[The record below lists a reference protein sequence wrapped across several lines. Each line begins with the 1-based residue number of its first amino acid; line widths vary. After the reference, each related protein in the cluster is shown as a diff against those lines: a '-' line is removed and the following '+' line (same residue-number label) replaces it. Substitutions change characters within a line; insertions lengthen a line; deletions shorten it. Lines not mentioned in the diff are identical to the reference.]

1 MAEPVIG
8 IDLGTTNSVVA
19 TVQSGTPVVI
29 PNRSGYRLTPS
40 VVAIAKN
47 GKRLVGALARRQ
59 AVTNAE
65 RTVVSVKRLM
75 GRKWSSRSTQE
86 ALARLPYTV
95 VPHDKERDDLLIQLG
110 ETTCSPPEIS
120 AMVLAELRLDAE
132 AFLGKP
138 VTKAVITVPAY
149 FNDSQR
155 NATKDSGRIAGLDVI
170 RIINEPTSAS
180 LAYGFGKQIGEKQ
193 ICVFDLGGGTFDFTV
208 LHMYKGVFEVE
219 ATGGDSLL
227 GGDDFDNRVVDW
239 LAQPFLEKHGIDL
252 RKEKMS
258 LQRLRDAAEK
268 AKCELSSTQQMEVLT
283 RDLVDRCL
291 GVCEQVM
298 AEAKVKPTQ
307 LGDVLL
313 VGGQTRMPLIQARVR
328 HLFGREPSKAVNPD
342 EAVAVGAAIQ
352 GAMLMHQEQEMLL
365 LDVTPHSLG
374 IAIAGGFFQSIIPK
388 NTTVPTSAHH
398 VFITVKDD
406 QTSAKITVLQGES
419 EIAAQNE
426 LLGEFMMIGLRKA
439 KRGEVDIDVIFDISA
454 DGIVSVS
461 ALDVQT
467 GLRQSI
473 TVTASSGLT
482 EDEIKTAAK
491 ANEEWM
497 LGQKHDPGEQ
507 VLRPA
512 AGRPRSLPQGPHAG
526 GGARLGGGVHAGAFQ
541 PARARV
547 LAQRAGADPRAHGSA
562 RRAAAGRASVAP
574 AARHA
579 AAGAGGPGAQDGRP
593 APLQSF
599 AGEGEDE
606 GAAARKPVGR
616 RSLHGHPAGHAAAGR
631 RGRGRRRVDHPP
643 GADAGPSR
651 GGRRAVRLDRRS
663 ARAGRAER
671 LLRGDGA
678 AGEDPRPQAPGRG
691 GAEAPRAV
699 RGEPDPDVREQ
710 ARRDGPHPRRGPAPG
725 RDHLAQ
731 PRSSRRL
738 RAGADRRHGD
748 VRGPLCHLR
757 PAPPGHRP
765 HPLPAAGG
773 RRGVG
778 GSRGRGQGEA
788 GVTPAIARPSS
799 SAAA

>member
-19 TVQSGTPVVI
+19 TVQAGTPVVI

-95 VPHDKERDDLLIQLG
+95 VPHDKQRDDLLIQ
-110 ETTCSPPEIS
+110 
-120 AMVLAELRLDAE
+120 V
-132 AFLGKP
+132 
-138 VTKAVITVPAY
+138 
-149 FNDSQR
+149 
-155 NATKDSGRIAGLDVI
+155 
-170 RIINEPTSAS
+170 
-180 LAYGFGKQIGEKQ
+180 GEKQ

-252 RKEKMS
+252 RKDKMS

-268 AKCELSSTQQMEVLT
+268 AKCELSSTQQMEINLPFIATAQGAGPLHLQVTLARPQLEAAT
-283 RDLVDRCL
+283 LDLIDRCL

-328 HLFGREPSKAVNPD
+328 QMFGREPSKAVNPD
-342 EAVAVGAAIQ
+342 EAVALGAAIQ
-352 GAMLMHQEQEMLL
+352 GAMLLHQEQEMLL

-398 VFITVKDD
+398 VFTTVKDD

-426 LLGEFMMIGLRKA
+426 LLGEFMMTGLRKA

-482 EDEIKTAAK
+482 EEEIKTATK

-497 LGQKHDPGEQ
+497 LGQKEDPEF
-507 VLRPA
+507 
-512 AGRPRSLPQGPHAG
+512 HK
-526 GGARLGGGVHAGAFQ
+526 HK
-541 PARARV
+541 ARAEEVFRQFDE
-547 LAQRAGADPRAHGSA
+547 LWPRLKQA
-562 RRAAAGRASVAP
+562 AAAGLGHEPVQRAEAALSVARLQIQQKETVGL
-574 AARHA
+574 ASSIDRLERML
-579 AAGAGGPGAQDGRP
+579 GALRGAV
-593 APLQSF
+593 
-599 AGEGEDE
+599 E
-606 GAAARKPVGR
+606 
-616 RSLHGHPAGHAAAGR
+616 
-631 RGRGRRRVDHPP
+631 RGLVSP
-643 GADAGPSR
+643 R
-651 GGRRAVRLDRRS
+651 GG
-663 ARAGRAER
+663 
-671 LLRGDGA
+671 
-678 AGEDPRPQAPGRG
+678 
-691 GAEAPRAV
+691 
-699 RGEPDPDVREQ
+699 
-710 ARRDGPHPRRGPAPG
+710 
-725 RDHLAQ
+725 
-731 PRSSRRL
+731 SS
-738 RAGADRRHGD
+738 
-748 VRGPLCHLR
+748 
-757 PAPPGHRP
+757 
-765 HPLPAAGG
+765 
-773 RRGVG
+773 
-778 GSRGRGQGEA
+778 
-788 GVTPAIARPSS
+788 
-799 SAAA
+799 

>member
-29 PNRSGYRLTPS
+29 ANRSGYRLTPS
-40 VVAIAKN
+40 VVAVAKN

-86 ALARLPYTV
+86 ALSRLPYTV
-95 VPHDKERDDLLIQLG
+95 VPHEKERDDLLIQLG
-110 ETTCSPPEIS
+110 EKTYSPPEIS

-132 AFLGKP
+132 AFLGQP

-155 NATKDSGRIAGLDVI
+155 NATKDAGRIAGLDVI

-252 RKEKMS
+252 RKDKMS
-258 LQRLRDAAEK
+258 LQRLRDAGEK
-268 AKCELSSTQQMEVLT
+268 AKCELSATQQVEINLPFIATAQRAGPLHLQGTLTRPQLEVLT

-291 GVCEQVM
+291 GVCERVM
-298 AEAKVKPTQ
+298 AEAKVKPTE

-313 VGGQTRMPLIQARVR
+313 VGGQTRMPMIQA
-328 HLFGREPSKAVNPD
+328 
-342 EAVAVGAAIQ
+342 
-352 GAMLMHQEQEMLL
+352 MLLHQEQEMLL

-398 VFITVKDD
+398 VFTTVKDD

-426 LLGEFMMIGLRKA
+426 LLGEFMMTGLRKA

-473 TVTASSGLT
+473 TVTASAGLT

-497 LGQKHDPGEQ
+497 LGQKEDPEFQ
-507 VLRPA
+507 KQKVRADELFKQFDELWPRLKQA
-512 AGRPRSLPQGPHAG
+512 AANG
-526 GGARLGGGVHAGAFQ
+526 LGNEPV
-541 PARARV
+541 
-547 LAQRAGADPRAHGSA
+547 QRAE
-562 RRAAAGRASVAP
+562 AALSVAKLQVQQKES
-574 AARHA
+574 
-579 AAGAGGPGAQDGRP
+579 AGLAGSLDRLERMLGALR
-593 APLQSF
+593 
-599 AGEGEDE
+599 
-606 GAAARKPVGR
+606 GAVE
-616 RSLHGHPAGHAAAGR
+616 
-631 RGRGRRRVDHPP
+631 RGLVSP
-643 GADAGPSR
+643 R
-651 GGRRAVRLDRRS
+651 GG
-663 ARAGRAER
+663 
-671 LLRGDGA
+671 
-678 AGEDPRPQAPGRG
+678 
-691 GAEAPRAV
+691 
-699 RGEPDPDVREQ
+699 
-710 ARRDGPHPRRGPAPG
+710 
-725 RDHLAQ
+725 
-731 PRSSRRL
+731 SS
-738 RAGADRRHGD
+738 
-748 VRGPLCHLR
+748 
-757 PAPPGHRP
+757 
-765 HPLPAAGG
+765 
-773 RRGVG
+773 
-778 GSRGRGQGEA
+778 
-788 GVTPAIARPSS
+788 
-799 SAAA
+799 